1 VSADA
6 SLFTGTF
13 SQKHMTLKQIAVAF
27 AFVLVATAA
36 HAQTNRDGDRVA
48 GQITFGFDGQNY
60 SSGRTVS
67 VASMDATI
75 RLLPRLTLDAI
86 ATGGSYFGERFGGGG
101 SYFTLKPDRKTYLTA
116 GGSLNSNTNTTSA
129 WSGSFEIGRTLYQ
142 SERDSLPAHHSIR
155 RGGLIR
161 ALETTLSLIDRGYSF
176 SPAVNVLLVSP
187 AATIYFPRDWTLTLR
202 AGAIRETIGSASTWT
217 PSGGAKLNI
226 PLTRRLSVM
235 PGVAFDSEL
244 SNVLQINNVSSR
256 EFGGGARYWVTR
268 STSAS
273 AYYFRVLYGANHL
286 VSDSYG
292 VNYVVRF

>member
-1 VSADA
+1 MA
-6 SLFTGTF
+6 L
-13 SQKHMTLKQIAVAF
+13 KHIAVAI
-27 AFVLVATAA
+27 ACVLLATAA
-36 HAQTNRDGDRVA
+36 QAQTNRDGDRVA

-60 SSGRTVS
+60 SNGRVS
-67 VASMDATI
+67 SVGSLDATI
-75 RLLPRLTLDAI
+75 RLLPRLTLDTI

-101 SYFTLKPDRKTYLTA
+101 SYFTLTPDRKTYLTA
-116 GGSLNSNTNTTSA
+116 GGSLNSNTSTTNT
-129 WSGSFEIGRTLYQ
+129 WSGSLELGRTVYQ

-161 ALETTLSLIDRGYSF
+161 ALEANLNLTDRGYSF

-187 AATIYFPRDWTLTLR
+187 AATIYFPHDWTLTLR
-202 AGAIRETIGSASTWT
+202 AGAIRETIGSVSTWT

-256 EFGGGARYWVTR
+256 EFGGGARYWLTK

-273 AYYFRVLYGANHL
+273 AYYFRVLYGANRL
-286 VSDSYG
+286 ASDSYG
-292 VNYVVRF
+292 VSYVVRF

>member
-1 VSADA
+1 MA
-6 SLFTGTF
+6 F
-13 SQKHMTLKQIAVAF
+13 KHIAVAI
-27 AFVLVATAA
+27 ACVLLATAA

-60 SSGRTVS
+60 SSGRTAS

-116 GGSLNSNTNTTSA
+116 GGSLNSNTSTTNT
-129 WSGSFEIGRTLYQ
+129 WSGSLELGRTVYQ
-142 SERDSLPAHHSIR
+142 FERDSLPAHHSIR
-155 RGGLIR
+155 RAGLIR
-161 ALETTLSLIDRGYSF
+161 ALEANLNLTDRGYSF

-187 AATIYFPRDWTLTLR
+187 AATIYFPHDWTLTLR

-226 PLTRRLSVM
+226 PLTRSLSVM

-256 EFGGGARYWVTR
+256 EFGGGARYWLTK

-273 AYYFRVLYGANHL
+273 AYYFRVLYGANRL
-286 VSDSYG
+286 ASDSYG
-292 VNYVVRF
+292 VSYVVRF

>member
-1 VSADA
+1 MA
-6 SLFTGTF
+6 L
-13 SQKHMTLKQIAVAF
+13 KHIAVAI
-27 AFVLVATAA
+27 ACVLLATAA
-36 HAQTNRDGDRVA
+36 QAQTNRDGDRVA

-60 SSGRTVS
+60 SNGRVS
-67 VASMDATI
+67 SVGSLDATI
-75 RLLPRLTLDAI
+75 RLLPQLTLDTI

-116 GGSLNSNTNTTSA
+116 GGSLNSNTSTTST

-142 SERDSLPAHHSIR
+142 SERDPIR
-155 RGGLIR
+155 RAGLIR
-161 ALETTLSLIDRGYSF
+161 ALEANLSLTDRGYNF

-187 AATIYFPRDWTLTLR
+187 AATIYFPGDWTLTLR

-226 PLTRRLSVM
+226 PVTRKLSVM

-273 AYYFRVLYGANHL
+273 AYYFRLLYGANRL
-286 VSDSYG
+286 ASDSYG
-292 VNYVVRF
+292 VSYVVRF

>member
-1 VSADA
+1 MA
-6 SLFTGTF
+6 
-13 SQKHMTLKQIAVAF
+13 LKQIAVAIASLAV
-27 AFVLVATAA
+27 AFVFLATAA
-36 HAQTNRDGDRVA
+36 HAQTNRDGDRMA
-48 GQITFGFDGQNY
+48 GQISFGFDGQNY
-60 SSGRTVS
+60 STGRTSS

-101 SYFTLKPDRKTYLTA
+101 SYFTWKPDRKTYLTA
-116 GGSLNSNTNTTSA
+116 GGSLNSNTSTTNT
-129 WSGSFEIGRTLYQ
+129 WSGSFEIGRTVYQ
-142 SERDSLPAHHSIR
+142 ADRGSTR
-155 RGGLIR
+155 RAGLLR
-161 ALETTLSLIDRGYSF
+161 ALETTLSLTDRGYSF

-187 AATIYFPRDWTLTLR
+187 AAIIYFPGDWTLTLR
-202 AGAIRETIGSASTWT
+202 AGAIRETIGSASTWS

-286 VSDSYG
+286 ASDSYG
-292 VNYVVRF
+292 VSYVLRF

>member
-1 VSADA
+1 
-6 SLFTGTF
+6 
-13 SQKHMTLKQIAVAF
+13 MCIKQIAVAT
-27 AFVLVATAA
+27 ASVAVGFVLLATAA
-36 HAQTNRDGDRVA
+36 QAQTNRDGDRMA
-48 GQITFGFDGQNY
+48 GQVSFGFDGQNY
-60 SSGRTVS
+60 STGRTSS
-67 VASMDATI
+67 VAA
-75 RLLPRLTLDAI
+75 LDAI

-101 SYFTLKPDRKTYLTA
+101 SYFTWKPDRKTYLTA
-116 GGSLNSNTNTTSA
+116 GGSLNSNTSTTNA

-142 SERDSLPAHHSIR
+142 SERDPLR
-155 RGGLIR
+155 RAGLIR
-161 ALETTLSLIDRGYSF
+161 ALETNLSLSDRGYSF

-187 AATIYFPRDWTLTLR
+187 TATIYFPHDWTLTLR
-202 AGAIRETIGSASTWT
+202 ARAIRETIGSASTWT

-256 EFGGGARYWVTR
+256 EFGGGARYWLTK

-286 VSDSYG
+286 ASDSYG
-292 VNYVVRF
+292 VSYVVRF

>member
-1 VSADA
+1 
-6 SLFTGTF
+6 
-13 SQKHMTLKQIAVAF
+13 MTLKHFVLAA
-27 AFVLVATAA
+27 AFVFLATAA
-36 HAQTNRDGDRVA
+36 HAQTNRDGDRMA
-48 GQITFGFDGQNY
+48 GQVSFGFDGQNY
-60 SSGRTVS
+60 STGRTSS

-101 SYFTLKPDRKTYLTA
+101 SYFTWKPDRKTYLTA
-116 GGSLNSNTNTTSA
+116 GGSLNSNTSTTNA
-129 WSGSFEIGRTLYQ
+129 WSGSLELGRTVYQ
-142 SERDSLPAHHSIR
+142 SERDPVR
-155 RGGLIR
+155 RPSLIR
-161 ALETTLSLIDRGYSF
+161 ALETNLNLTDRGYNF

-187 AATIYFPRDWTLTLR
+187 AAIIYFPHDWTFTLR
-202 AGAIRETIGSASTWT
+202 AGAIRETIGSANTWT

-226 PLTRRLSVM
+226 PLTRRLSIS

-256 EFGGGARYWVTR
+256 EFGGGARYWLTK

-286 VSDSYG
+286 ASDSYG
-292 VNYVVRF
+292 VSYVLRF

>member
-1 VSADA
+1 MAI
-6 SLFTGTF
+6 
-13 SQKHMTLKQIAVAF
+13 KQIVVAVAF
-27 AFVLVATAA
+27 VLLATAA
-36 HAQTNRDGDRVA
+36 QAQSNRDGERVA

-60 SSGRTVS
+60 TTGRTAS
-67 VASMDATI
+67 VGSLNATI

-101 SYFTLKPDRKTYLTA
+101 SYLTLKPDRKTYLTA
-116 GGSLNSNTNTTSA
+116 GGNLNSNTTTTSA
-129 WSGSFEIGRTLYQ
+129 WSGSFEIGRTLYLAE
-142 SERDSLPAHHSIR
+142 SDPVHRA
-155 RGGLIR
+155 GMIR
-161 ALETTLSLIDRGYSF
+161 ALEADLSLTDRGYNF

-202 AGAIRETIGSASTWT
+202 GGAIRESIGSTSTWT
-217 PSGGAKLNI
+217 PSGGAKLSI
-226 PLTRRLSVM
+226 PLTRKLSVM

-256 EFGGGARYWVTR
+256 EFGGGARYWLTKG
-268 STSAS
+268 TCAN

-286 VSDSYG
+286 ASDAYG

>member
-1 VSADA
+1 MA
-6 SLFTGTF
+6 
-13 SQKHMTLKQIAVAF
+13 LKQIAVAIASVAV
-27 AFVLVATAA
+27 AFVLLATAA
-36 HAQTNRDGDRVA
+36 HAQTNRDGDRAA

-60 SSGRTVS
+60 SSGRTAS

-116 GGSLNSNTNTTSA
+116 GGSLNSNTNTTST

-142 SERDSLPAHHSIR
+142 SERDSLPAHYSIR
-155 RGGLIR
+155 RVGLIR
-161 ALETTLSLIDRGYSF
+161 AMETNLSLTDRGYNF

-187 AATIYFPRDWTLTLR
+187 AATIYFPRDWTLTLH

-226 PLTRRLSVM
+226 PLTHRLSVM

-256 EFGGGARYWVTR
+256 EFGGGARYWVTK

-286 VSDSYG
+286 ASDSYG

>member
-1 VSADA
+1 MA
-6 SLFTGTF
+6 
-13 SQKHMTLKQIAVAF
+13 LKQIAVAIASVAVAF
-27 AFVLVATAA
+27 AFLATAA
-36 HAQTNRDGDRVA
+36 HAQTNRDGDRTA

-60 SSGRTVS
+60 SSGRTAS

-116 GGSLNSNTNTTSA
+116 GGSLNSNTNTTST

-142 SERDSLPAHHSIR
+142 SERDALPANHSIR
-155 RGGLIR
+155 RAGLIR
-161 ALETTLSLIDRGYSF
+161 ALETNLSLTDRGYNF

-226 PLTRRLSVM
+226 PVTRRLSVM

-286 VSDSYG
+286 ASDSYG

>member
-1 VSADA
+1 MV
-6 SLFTGTF
+6 
-13 SQKHMTLKQIAVAF
+13 LKQIAVAIASVAV

-60 SSGRTVS
+60 SSGRTAS

-116 GGSLNSNTNTTSA
+116 GGSLNSNTSTTNT
-129 WSGSFEIGRTLYQ
+129 WSGSLEIGRTVYQ
-142 SERDSLPAHHSIR
+142 ADRGSTR
-155 RGGLIR
+155 RVGLLR
-161 ALETTLSLIDRGYSF
+161 ALETTLSLTDRGYSF

-187 AATIYFPRDWTLTLR
+187 AAIIYFPGDWTLTLR
-202 AGAIRETIGSASTWT
+202 AGAIRETIGSASTWS

-244 SNVLQINNVSSR
+244 SNVLQINNLSTR
-256 EFGGGARYWVTR
+256 EFGGGARYWLMR
-268 STSAS
+268 STSVS

-286 VSDSYG
+286 ASDSYG